1 MITTDQLNALLERKY
16 ALRRYL

>member
-1 MITTDQLNALLERKY
+1 MITTDQLNALLERKC